1 MSQIH
6 FVSPALKRSTKEFPI
21 LNENNETIGYMQR
34 FYTGKVSY
42 ILDYIFSGVFLNIK
56 VLDQSKNLVAEAVE
70 KVERKD
76 WVIPTAQNWNVKTKN
91 YGTLKLLEKTKI
103 NTHPRYEIHIN
114 NEQFKIKKDFG
125 ERTMYILNSSDQTI
139 AEATFEEMILPKTY
153 TVKVI
158 KTEIDIYLIACL
170 FYILILRD

>member
-1 MSQIH
+1 MSQIQ
-6 FVSPALKRSTKEFPI
+6 FVSPALKRSTKDFPI

-34 FYTGKVSY
+34 FYTGKVSH
-42 ILDYIFSGVFLNIK
+42 ILDYIFTGMFLNIR
-56 VLDQSKNLVAEAVE
+56 VLDLSKNVIAEAIE

-76 WVIPTAQNWNVKTKN
+76 YVKFTRQNWNVKTKH
-91 YGTLKLLEKTKI
+91 YGTLKLLDKTKI
-103 NTHPRYEIHIN
+103 NTHPRYEIYIN
-114 NEQFKIKKDFG
+114 NEPFKIKKDFG

-158 KTEIDIYLIACL
+158 KPAIDIYLIACL

>member
-6 FVSPALKRSTKEFPI
+6 FVSPALKRSTKGFPI

-34 FYTGKVSY
+34 FYTGKVSH
-42 ILDYIFSGVFLNIK
+42 ILDYIFSGMFLNIR
-56 VLDQSKNLVAEAVE
+56 VLDLSKNVVAEAIE

-76 WVIPTAQNWNVKTKN
+76 WVIPTAQNWSVKTKN
-91 YGTLKLLEKTKI
+91 YGTLKLLDKTKI
-103 NTHPRYEIHIN
+103 NTHPRYEIYIN
-114 NEQFKIKKDFG
+114 NEPFKMKKDFG

-139 AEATFEEMILPKTY
+139 AEATFEKIIPPTIY

-158 KTEIDIYLIACL
+158 KPELDIYLIACL
-170 FYILILRD
+170 FYILILKD